1 MMLNER
7 RRALMAAGKKS
18 SPLIPTE
25 YQQVDWIATNGAYIK
40 SGLNG
45 RKDGLTE
52 ISAVVCSESASTT
65 GRYIIG
71 SFASDSYIDGIS
83 IPGQSDDTVVWS
95 GAIGGKRFVN
105 VLGGVV
111 EHGEWATVTLTTTT
125 MTVNNQAA
133 TNPQNGST
141 VNYEMYILS
150 VNANH
155 AVQTALHVLIR
166 SLTVVHNGVTAQYVP
181 CYRKADG
188 VIGMWRTD
196 TEEFLTGFGNGGLL
210 KGADV

>member
-1 MMLNER
+1 
-7 RRALMAAGKKS
+7 MARKKS
-18 SPLIPTE
+18 SPFIPTE
-25 YQQVDWIATNGAYIK
+25 YQQVDWIATNGSYIK

-45 RKDGLTE
+45 RTDGLTE

-65 GRYIIG
+65 SRYIIG
-71 SFASDSYIDGIS
+71 SVASGSYIDGIS
-83 IPGQSDDTVVWS
+83 LPGQSDDTIVWS
-95 GAIGGKRFVN
+95 GAIGGKLFVD
-105 VLGGVV
+105 VLRDVV
-111 EHGEWATVTLTTTT
+111 EHGEWATVTLTAST
-125 MTVNNQAA
+125 MTVNNQTV

-141 VNYEMYILS
+141 VNYEMYIFAADS
-150 VNANH
+150 SSASY
-155 AVQTALHVLIR
+155 TALHVLIR

-196 TEEFLTGFGNGGLL
+196 TEEFLTGFGTGGLR

>member
-1 MMLNER
+1 MTLMQR
-7 RRALMAAGKKS
+7 RRALMAAAKKS
-18 SPLIPTE
+18 GPLVPTE
-25 YQQVDWIATNGAYIK
+25 YQQVDWIATNGSYIK

-52 ISAVVCSESASTT
+52 ISAVVCSESASTI

-71 SFASDSYIDGIS
+71 ALASDSYIDGIS
-83 IPGQSDDTVVWS
+83 LPGKSDNTVVWS
-95 GAIGGKRFVN
+95 GAIGGKRYVN

-133 TNPQNGST
+133 ANPQNVST
-141 VNYEMYILS
+141 VNYEMYILAADS
-150 VNANH
+150 NGATQKANN
-155 AVQTALHVLIR
+155 VLIR

-196 TEEFLTGFGNGGLL
+196 TEEFLTEFGSGGFR